1 MWCFL
6 SRRLGIEVKD
16 FGPSWRS
23 GVAFH
28 SVILA
33 IRPDLVDMDIVR
45 KRSNRE
51 NLEEAFSVAENEL
64 GIPRLLDPEGTDMTT
79 FLQNLSNL
87 PWMSTQNSTMVFWH
101 GNTMFCRHVQCNY
114 FKWPWVTMQ
123 IPWYINMGIIECTIT
138 KTKTVKSFMLLEKML
153 TEK

>member
-1 MWCFL
+1 MLFLL

-28 SVILA
+28 SVIHA

-64 GIPRLLDPEGTDMTT
+64 GIPCLLDPEGTDMTK
-79 FLQNLSNL
+79 FSLKSLQLNVNL
-87 PWMSTQNSTMVFWH
+87 QNSTMFFGH
-101 GNTMFCRHVQCNY
+101 GNTMFCRHVQCHY
-114 FKWPWVTMQ
+114 FKLPWIKIFT
-123 IPWYINMGIIECTIT
+123 
-138 KTKTVKSFMLLEKML
+138 LLEKKL